1 MKTDWRSNRTGTL
14 QGRTNY
20 KAMKAK
26 DFLKQYEYALYAA
39 QRARRTY
46 ELEMERID
54 AIGSTLGTD
63 GQPHGSGVSRKTED
77 KAVRLADKAQKWL
90 DAEEEAQIKLEE
102 ITDFIN
108 GIPGIEGMVLYQR
121 YVQLLGWREIAENLV
136 YSESGIFK
144 VRDRALA
151 IAERKLADDQQ
162 QNT

>member
-63 GQPHGSGVSRKTED
+63 GQPHGSGISRKTED
-77 KAVRLADKAQKWL
+77 KAIRLADKAQQWL
-90 DAEEEAQIKLEE
+90 DAAEEAQTKLEE
-102 ITDFIN
+102 IANFIN
-108 GIPGIEGMVLYQR
+108 GIPGIEGVALYQR
-121 YVQLLGWREIAENLV
+121 YVELLGWREIAENLS
-136 YSESGIFK
+136 YTESGIFK
-144 VRDRALA
+144 VRERALA
-151 IAERKLADDQQ
+151 IAERML
-162 QNT
+162 NNETN

>member
-77 KAVRLADKAQKWL
+77 KAIRLADKAQKWL

-102 ITDFIN
+102 IANFIN
-108 GIPGIEGMVLYQR
+108 AIPGIEGVVLYQR
-121 YVQLLGWREIAENLV
+121 YIELLSWREIADNLI
-136 YSESGIFK
+136 YTESGIFK
-144 VRDRALA
+144 VRERALA
-151 IAERKLADDQQ
+151 IAERML
-162 QNT
+162 NNETN